1 MDDKNTLTERLGHP
15 VSRRSFL
22 KWSAVVG
29 GTAALAGGGLKF
41 GLEAAQSVQAAPI
54 GPDGTQVVWNSCNV
68 NCGSRC
74 PLRVFVRNGEIV
86 RIDTD
91 NTGTD
96 EYGQSQIR
104 ACVRGRAIRQRVYNP
119 DRLKY
124 PMKRVGQRGEGKF
137 ERITW
142 EEAFDTIARELK
154 RVKEQYGNEAIYINY
169 ATGALGGSVAKSWP
183 PGSSPIARL
192 MNCYGGY
199 LNHYGTYSTAQISA
213 ALPYTYGSGSGN
225 SIDDIENSKLVVFF
239 GNNPAETRMSGG
251 GVVYFVKEAKAR
263 GHAKVIV
270 IDPRLS
276 DTAMAFADE
285 WIPIRPGTDAA
296 LINALAYV
304 IITEKL
310 QDQAFLDKYCVGFDE
325 EHMPAGIPAGNSYK
339 AYILGEGKDK
349 TPKTPQWAA
358 EITGIP
364 AERIVRLAR
373 EIALTKPAYICQG
386 WGPQRQANGEQAA
399 RAIAMLPILTGN
411 VGIQGGNSGARE
423 GGYSIAV
430 TAFPTLTNPVKASIS
445 FFLWTDAIERG
456 PQMTATRDGVRGV
469 DKLSVPIKFIW
480 NYAGNALINQH
491 SDTNRT
497 AKLLQNDKLCEMIV
511 VVENHMTASAR
522 FADILLPDTTNLE
535 QDDIIPQG
543 SAGNLGYAIFAS
555 QAVKPLFESKT
566 VYEMCTE
573 IAKRLGVE
581 QKFTEGKTQEDW
593 LKLIVQQTREKN
605 PQFPDYD
612 AFKQMGLYKTKNPGK
627 PVVAYKAFRDDPEKN
642 KLDTPSGKIEIF
654 SDRLYKLGQ
663 TWELPAGDVITGLP
677 EYTPTWEGVSDPL
690 KDKYPLQMIGHH
702 YKQRTHSTFG
712 NVEWLKEAAP
722 QEVWI
727 NTLDAQARGIQNGD
741 MVRVYNDR
749 GVIVL
754 PAKVTPRIM
763 PGVLSVPQGA
773 WYNPDKQGVDQG
785 GCVNTLTSWH
795 PSPLAKG
802 NPQHTNL
809 VNIVKLAGRV

>member
-1 MDDKNTLTERLGHP
+1 MDDKNTLTARLGQP
-15 VSRRSFL
+15 LSRRSFL

-29 GTAALAGGGLKF
+29 GTAALAGGGLRV
-41 GLEAAQSVQAAPI
+41 GLEAAQSVQAAPV
-54 GPDGTQVVWNSCNV
+54 GPEGTQVVWNSCNV

-91 NTGTD
+91 NTGAD
-96 EYGQSQIR
+96 EYGMSQIR
-104 ACVRGRAIRQRVYNP
+104 ACLRGRAMRQRVYNP

-124 PMKRVGQRGEGKF
+124 PMKRVGKRGEGKF

-169 ATGALGGSVAKSWP
+169 ATGTLGGSVAKSWP

-213 ALPYTYGSGSGN
+213 ALPYTYGSGYGN

-251 GVVYFVKEAKAR
+251 GVIYFVKQAKER

-296 LINALAYV
+296 LISGLAYV

-364 AERIVRLAR
+364 AERIIRLAR

-386 WGPQRQANGEQAA
+386 WGPQRQANGEQSA

-423 GGYSIAV
+423 GGYSISLAS
-430 TAFPTLTNPVKASIS
+430 FPTLTNPVKASIS

-491 SDTNRT
+491 SDANRT
-497 AKLLQNDKLCEMIV
+497 AKLLEND
-511 VVENHMTASAR
+511 
-522 FADILLPDTTNLE
+522 
-535 QDDIIPQG
+535 
-543 SAGNLGYAIFAS
+543 
-555 QAVKPLFESKT
+555 
-566 VYEMCTE
+566 
-573 IAKRLGVE
+573 
-581 QKFTEGKTQEDW
+581 
-593 LKLIVQQTREKN
+593 
-605 PQFPDYD
+605 
-612 AFKQMGLYKTKNPGK
+612 
-627 PVVAYKAFRDDPEKN
+627 
-642 KLDTPSGKIEIF
+642 
-654 SDRLYKLGQ
+654 
-663 TWELPAGDVITGLP
+663 
-677 EYTPTWEGVSDPL
+677 
-690 KDKYPLQMIGHH
+690 
-702 YKQRTHSTFG
+702 
-712 NVEWLKEAAP
+712 
-722 QEVWI
+722 
-727 NTLDAQARGIQNGD
+727 
-741 MVRVYNDR
+741 
-749 GVIVL
+749 
-754 PAKVTPRIM
+754 
-763 PGVLSVPQGA
+763 
-773 WYNPDKQGVDQG
+773 
-785 GCVNTLTSWH
+785 
-795 PSPLAKG
+795 
-802 NPQHTNL
+802 
-809 VNIVKLAGRV
+809 